1 MAVFVGTNRQFVD
14 AHFLYLETVSLHLPR
29 NHSGIGNPLAQFRNH
44 LLRVLETRDHH
55 DRAS

>member
-29 NHSGIGNPLAQFRNH
+29 SHSGIGNPLAQFRNH
-44 LLRVLETRDHH
+44 LRVLETRDHH